1 MGKALFCCT
10 AALLMCAAPAVAAE
24 WKGTISDA
32 MCAAKH
38 AADEHGGKATSHRDC
53 VEKCINGG
61 GKYVF
66 ISEKGKKVYKI
77 ANQDFEGLKAHAAR
91 EVILTGEMKDDT
103 ITVSKIETPQAE
115 KSKTDAK

>member
-1 MGKALFCCT
+1 MKKVLFVCT
-10 AALLMCAAPAVAAE
+10 AALLLTAAPAFAAE

-38 AADEHGGKATSHRDC
+38 SADEHGGKATSHRDC
-53 VEKCINGG
+53 VEKCIDKG

-66 ISEKGKKVYKI
+66 VSEKDKKVYKI
-77 ANQDFEGLKAHAAR
+77 ANQDFAGLKTHAAH

-103 ITVSKIETPQAE
+103 ITVSKIDMPKAE
-115 KSKTDAK
+115 KPKTDSK

>member
-1 MGKALFCCT
+1 MKKVLVCCA
-10 AALLMCAAPAVAAE
+10 AALVMAAAPASAAE

-38 AADEHGGKATSHRDC
+38 SADEHGGKTKNHRDC

-66 ISEKGKKVYKI
+66 VSEKDKKVYAI
-77 ANQDFEGLKAHAAR
+77 ANQDFADLKVHAAH
-91 EVILTGEMKDDT
+91 EVVLTGEMKDNT
-103 ITVSKIETPQAE
+103 ITVSKIEMPKAE
-115 KSKTDAK
+115 KK